1 MKLFSSK
8 VMSGIFVC
16 LTFFSFSCSV
26 KEKAEVKDY
35 VSYVDPY
42 IGSGAH
48 GHVFVGANVPFG
60 AVQLSPETDII
71 FCQVLINIKSEVQ
84 A

>member
-48 GHVFVGANVPFG
+48 GHVFVGRRHSFVCRLVG
-60 AVQLSPETDII
+60 AVHRFAIRDGL
-71 FCQVLINIKSEVQ
+71 N

>member
-60 AVQLSPETDII
+60 AFRLVRRIFIRAGTGVRGTII
-71 FCQVLINIKSEVQ
+71 RIV
-84 A
+84 